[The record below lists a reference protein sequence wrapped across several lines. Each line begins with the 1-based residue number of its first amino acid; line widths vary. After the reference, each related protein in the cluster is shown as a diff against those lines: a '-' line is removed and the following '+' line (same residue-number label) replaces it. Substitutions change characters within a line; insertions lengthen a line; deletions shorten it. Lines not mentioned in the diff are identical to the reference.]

1 MFESLDELPLHCTWD
16 FETYSKLSTCH
27 SQGLWSWRTE
37 KIFQGLWYEILAQ
50 KIYLLLGKLIWSYDL
65 SCDRTQTER
74 VMQYFRFNG
83 RIYWKR
89 KLKGIFEGK
98 KILEC
103 VYLKFMTFTSK
114 LQALKI
120 YYLCVVDQLNQELC
134 SVFSVK
140 CYILWV
146 EGINNSNTSKL
157 LLLS

>member
-98 KILEC
+98 KNLDSRICLFQI
-103 VYLKFMTFTSK
+103 YDFYF
-114 LQALKI
+114 KI
-120 YYLCVVDQLNQELC
+120 ASISNIWSVCCWTTEPRAVLCV
-134 SVFSVK
+134 
-140 CYILWV
+140 
-146 EGINNSNTSKL
+146 
-157 LLLS
+157 